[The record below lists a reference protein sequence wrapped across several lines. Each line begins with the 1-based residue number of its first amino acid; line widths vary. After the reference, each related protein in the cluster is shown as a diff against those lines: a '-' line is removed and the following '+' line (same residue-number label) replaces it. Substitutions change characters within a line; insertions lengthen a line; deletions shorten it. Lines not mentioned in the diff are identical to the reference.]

1 MVLDIRQTTAFGRD
15 LKRLKRQQKSLI
27 ELFNV
32 VELLAKQESLDKK
45 YRDHTLTS
53 NWQGYRECRIRPDWL
68 LICRIEQDTLIL
80 ARSGSHAE
88 LF

>member
-27 ELFNV
+27 ELFTV
-32 VELLAKQESLDKK
+32 IELLAKHESLDKK

-53 NWQGYRECRIRPDWL
+53 NWQGYRECHIRPDWL
-68 LICRIEQDTLIL
+68 LIYRIEQDTLIL